1 LCCPGRA
8 FRMGPGMRAS
18 ALRDTQPELALE
30 SLAVVERLVP
40 GAPDT
45 IDLGRSTRMPL
56 RSRLMLELDAFWDSD
71 SIRTRAATL
80 AASHHF
86 STATRTEA
94 AVQRRRWEA
103 DTGSGL
109 EPEDGSNSIKNTR
122 YHVGMTQR
130 LNEDWIVDLHL
141 GRNPR
146 GSQYRLLLPQTLSD
160 RRDGSDGLLEA
171 QRR

>member
-1 LCCPGRA
+1 
-8 FRMGPGMRAS
+8 MRAS